1 MEKASHWFAEITG
14 GAFCGVATSY
24 SAGDQPVIAGQRSG
38 EAVNRTVAVE
48 GMSEGTRDQL
58 FLALRLAG
66 LELHLADHAP
76 MPLILDDLLV
86 HFDDERALCALTA
99 LHAFGQRSQVLLFT
113 HHSHLAQL
121 AERHWGKNGIHFHQ
135 LSNPNRQRDST

>member
-14 GAFCGVATSY
+14 AAFSGITTSY
-24 SAGDQPVIAGQRSG
+24 DAGDQPVIAGQRSG
-38 EAVNRTVAVE
+38 GTNRTVPVE

-66 LELHLADHAP
+66 LELHLADHEP

-86 HFDDERALCALTA
+86 HFDDERSLRALTA
-99 LHAFGQRSQVLLFT
+99 LHSFGQRSQVLLFT
-113 HHSHLAQL
+113 HHAHLVEL
-121 AERHWGKNGIHFHQ
+121 AERQWGKHGFHLHQ
-135 LSNPNRQRDST
+135 LSSPLL